1 MTKPTPATATR
12 EITALSAR
20 DLSRAIHDR
29 KLSCTEVMTACLD
42 QIEALNPAVNAIVS
56 LRPPEDL
63 LAEAGAADAELAA
76 GRSRGWLHGIPQAP
90 KDLTSIECMAT
101 TLGFRGLE

>member
-42 QIEALNPAVNAIVS
+42 RIEGITPGDYTVNVQGAPGSGGRTVS
-56 LRPPEDL
+56 NEPP
-63 LAEAGAADAELAA
+63 
-76 GRSRGWLHGIPQAP
+76 GRSARSCSWRA
-90 KDLTSIECMAT
+90 
-101 TLGFRGLE
+101 